1 MAIQMKANPT
11 VWKKRILIPL
21 LALRLVLML
30 FVVAIFGIALNTIKN
45 ERGLALPNIRYVVR
59 FAVHVVY

>member
-1 MAIQMKANPT
+1 
-11 VWKKRILIPL
+11 LIPL

-45 ERGLALPNIRYVVR
+45 ERGLALPNIRCVVR

>member
-1 MAIQMKANPT
+1 MKANPT

-30 FVVAIFGIALNTIKN
+30 FVIAIFGIALNTIKN
-45 ERGLALPNIRYVVR
+45 ERGLALPNIR
-59 FAVHVVY
+59 